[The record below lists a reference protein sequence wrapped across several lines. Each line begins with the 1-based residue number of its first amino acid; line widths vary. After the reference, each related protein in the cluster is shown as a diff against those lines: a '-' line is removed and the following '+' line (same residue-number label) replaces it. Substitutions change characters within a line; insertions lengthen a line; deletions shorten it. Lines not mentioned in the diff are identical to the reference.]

1 VVYTN
6 LNLLNLKAFLPACAL
21 ALCFSTPTFAQSHG
35 DIQEVRG
42 NGKIVNKTFSAV
54 GTKVYLANKQQIDLV
69 MGGKTLLGKPL
80 LTVQAS
86 DEGRERMLPAK

>member
-1 VVYTN
+1 MKT
-6 LNLLNLKAFLPACAL
+6 FLPACAL
-21 ALCFSTPTFAQSHG
+21 ALFISNLTFAQSHG

-42 NGKIVNKTFSAV
+42 NGNIVNKTFSAV

-69 MGGKTLLGKPL
+69 MGGKTLQGKPL

-86 DEGRERMLPAK
+86 DEGREIMLPAK